1 MPSLR
6 AFPGGTG
13 PNGRVPAH
21 QVTGNWDLLSHPL
34 TLHPV
39 DYSVGMGDRA
49 QPLELPF

>member
-1 MPSLR
+1 MPTLR

-13 PNGRVPAH
+13 PVVAC
-21 QVTGNWDLLSHPL
+21 QLTGNWDLLSHPL

-39 DYSVGMGDRA
+39 DYSAGMGNWA